1 MELPVYSHNPYQAE
15 KFPLLVLN
23 VQGKTC
29 TPSNEGFLIPHWH
42 EEIQFVYVLKGSVRL
57 KVYHEEIELKQGN
70 SVFINRSVLHHITG
84 NEGCH
89 YHSYI
94 IPPKML
100 SFFPG
105 STMEANVEQVI
116 NNPSF
121 THYILMSS
129 VPANQ
134 KFFKILKDLDA
145 LYFENTS
152 ANYHEYCISIK
163 LAQIWLEFML
173 IIPVIPSQL
182 HSKNYTR
189 IRTLV
194 SFIHTNYSQPLS
206 SSDIAA
212 SAHIS
217 QTECVRCF
225 QTCLGESPY
234 QYLIKYR
241 LHMSTSLL
249 ISTDKSVTEIALSI
263 GFHSTSSYIRYFKKN
278 YEMTPAQYRK
288 EFQKTPY
295 IL

>member
-1 MELPVYSHNPYQAE
+1 MDFPVYSHNPYQAE

-23 VQGKTC
+23 VQDKNC
-29 TPSNEGFLIPHWH
+29 TPSNEGFLISHWH
-42 EEIQFVYVLKGSVRL
+42 EEIQFIYVLKGSIRL

-70 SVFINRSVLHHITG
+70 SVFLNCSVLHHITG

-105 STMEANVEQVI
+105 SAMETNVKNI
-116 NNPSF
+116 TNNPSF

-129 VPANQ
+129 VPENQ
-134 KFFKILKDLDA
+134 KFFRFLKELDE
-145 LYFENTS
+145 LYFETS
-152 ANYHEYCISIK
+152 AVKYREYSISTK
-163 LAQIWLEFML
+163 LAQMWLEFL
-173 IIPVIPSQL
+173 NLIPSEFPHL

-194 SFIHTNYSQPLS
+194 SFIHTNYSHPVT

-212 SAHIS
+212 AAHIS

-241 LHMSTSLL
+241 LHMSTSFL
-249 ISTDKSVTEIALSI
+249 ISTDRSITEIALSV
-263 GFHSTSSYIRYFKKN
+263 GFHSTSSYIQYFKKQ
-278 YEMTPAQYRK
+278 YGMTPMKYKKQFSNK
-288 EFQKTPY
+288 C
-295 IL
+295 